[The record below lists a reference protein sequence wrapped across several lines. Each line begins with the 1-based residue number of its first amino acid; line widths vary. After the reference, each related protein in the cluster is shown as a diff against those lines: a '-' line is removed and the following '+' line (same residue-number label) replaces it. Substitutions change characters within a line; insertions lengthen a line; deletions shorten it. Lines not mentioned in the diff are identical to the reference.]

1 VRQTGY
7 SSFGELIPAGAMSVP
22 MSGDN
27 FPRRYSIVAETRRK
41 WSDREKQAIVAE
53 AAQPGANISAV
64 ARRHGIKPS
73 LLFRWRRRAREG
85 QRSAAAPAFLPVT
98 LALPP
103 ACSEPVSPEASPAPS
118 SPLPAALPDGEEPD
132 DRIEIELG
140 NGRLVRV
147 GAGVST
153 DALKRII
160 DLLDRPGSNGTA
172 TCGRQRR

>member
-1 VRQTGY
+1 
-7 SSFGELIPAGAMSVP
+7 

-27 FPRRYSIVAETRRK
+27 FSRRYSIVAETRRK
-41 WSDREKQAIVAE
+41 WSDTEKQGIVAE

-73 LLFRWRRRAREG
+73 LLFRWRRLAREA
-85 QRSAAAPAFLPVT
+85 RPSSTAPAFLPVT

-103 ACSEPVSPEASPAPS
+103 ACSEPAAPEASPSPS
-118 SPLPAALPDGEEPD
+118 SPLPAAQSEAEEDRHD

-160 DLLDRPGSNGTA
+160 DLLDRPSANGTA
-172 TCGRQRR
+172 AGGRQKR

>member
-1 VRQTGY
+1 
-7 SSFGELIPAGAMSVP
+7 MSVP
-22 MSGDN
+22 LSGDN

-41 WSDREKQAIVAE
+41 WSDAEKQAIVAE

-73 LLFRWRRRAREG
+73 LLFRWRRLARE
-85 QRSAAAPAFLPVT
+85 APTDPPAPAFMPDT

-103 ACSEPVSPEASPAPS
+103 ACPAPEAPEAPEAPPCARS
-118 SPLPAALPDGEEPD
+118 HRPDAEAGGPD

-147 GAGVST
+147 GAGVGM

-160 DLLDRPGSNGTA
+160 DLLDRPDANGKA
-172 TCGRQRR
+172 GGVGQER

>member
-1 VRQTGY
+1 
-7 SSFGELIPAGAMSVP
+7 MP

-27 FPRRYSIVAETRRK
+27 FSRRYSIVAETRRK
-41 WSDREKQAIVAE
+41 WSDTEKQAIVAE

-73 LLFRWRRRAREG
+73 LLFRWRRLARKA
-85 QRSAAAPAFLPVT
+85 QPSSAAPAFLPVT

-103 ACSEPVSPEASPAPS
+103 ACSEPAAPEASPLPS
-118 SPLPAALPDGEEPD
+118 SPLLAARSEAEEDRHD

-160 DLLDRPGSNGTA
+160 DLLDQPSANGSAAG
-172 TCGRQRR
+172 GGPRR

>member
-1 VRQTGY
+1 
-7 SSFGELIPAGAMSVP
+7 

-41 WSDREKQAIVAE
+41 WSDAEKQAIVAE

-73 LLFRWRRRAREG
+73 LLFRWRRLSRE
-85 QRSAAAPAFLPVT
+85 APTAPPAPAFMPVT

-103 ACSEPVSPEASPAPS
+103 ACPEPEAAESPPVTS
-118 SPLPAALPDGEEPD
+118 STRPDAEEGRRD

-147 GAGVST
+147 GAGVGM
-153 DALKRII
+153 DALKRVI
-160 DLLDRPGSNGTA
+160 DLLDQPNSA
-172 TCGRQRR
+172 DERQEG

>member
-1 VRQTGY
+1 M
-7 SSFGELIPAGAMSVP
+7 FVP

-27 FPRRYSIVAETRRK
+27 FSRRYSIVAETRRK
-41 WSDREKQAIVAE
+41 WSDTEKQAIVAE

-73 LLFRWRRRAREG
+73 LLFRWRRLARKA
-85 QRSAAAPAFLPVT
+85 QPTSAAPALLPVT
-98 LALPP
+98 LALPA
-103 ACSEPVSPEASPAPS
+103 ACSEPAAAEASPLPS
-118 SPLPAALPDGEEPD
+118 SPLPAARSEAEEDRHD

-160 DLLDRPGSNGTA
+160 DLLEQPNSNGA
-172 TCGRQRR
+172 AAGGRPKR

>member
-1 VRQTGY
+1 
-7 SSFGELIPAGAMSVP
+7 MSVP

-27 FPRRYSIVAETRRK
+27 FSRRYSIVAETRRK
-41 WSDREKQAIVAE
+41 WSDAEKQAIVAE

-64 ARRHGIKPS
+64 ARRQGIKPS
-73 LLFRWRRRAREG
+73 LLFRWRRLARDTPIHPTV
-85 QRSAAAPAFLPVT
+85 PAFMPVA
-98 LALPP
+98 LALPSP
-103 ACSEPVSPEASPAPS
+103 HSEAVTPKASSTPN
-118 SPLPAALPDGEEPD
+118 SPLTAALPDAEEGRRPD

-160 DLLDRPGSNGTA
+160 DLLEWPNSNGA
-172 TCGRQRR
+172 AAGGRPKR

>member
-1 VRQTGY
+1 MP
-7 SSFGELIPAGAMSVP
+7 I
-22 MSGDN
+22 SGDD
-27 FPRRYSIVAETRRK
+27 FSRRYWVVAETRRK
-41 WSDREKQAIVAE
+41 WSDAEKQAIVAE

-73 LLFRWRRRAREG
+73 LLFRWRRLAG
-85 QRSAAAPAFLPVT
+85 DAPIHPTAPAFLPVA

-103 ACSEPVSPEASPAPS
+103 AHSGPASPAPS
-118 SPLPAALPDGEEPD
+118 SPRPAALADTEEGRRPD

-140 NGRLVRV
+140 NGRLMRV

-160 DLLDRPGSNGTA
+160 DLLDQPSSNGA
-172 TCGRQRR
+172 GAGGRQRR

>member
-1 VRQTGY
+1 
-7 SSFGELIPAGAMSVP
+7 MP

-27 FPRRYSIVAETRRK
+27 FSRRYSIVAETRRK
-41 WSDREKQAIVAE
+41 WSDTEKQSIVAE

-73 LLFRWRRRAREG
+73 LLFRWRRLAREAPPC
-85 QRSAAAPAFLPVT
+85 SAAPAFLPVA
-98 LALPP
+98 LALPL
-103 ACSEPVSPEASPAPS
+103 ACSEPVAPEAPSPS
-118 SPLPAALPDGEEPD
+118 SPLPAARSEAEDDRHD

-160 DLLDRPGSNGTA
+160 DLLDRPSANGA
-172 TCGRQRR
+172 AAGGRQRR

>member
-1 VRQTGY
+1 
-7 SSFGELIPAGAMSVP
+7 VP

-27 FPRRYSIVAETRRK
+27 FSRRYSIVAETRRK
-41 WSDREKQAIVAE
+41 WSDTEKQAIVAE

-73 LLFRWRRRAREG
+73 LLFRWRRLARK
-85 QRSAAAPAFLPVT
+85 APDHPAAPAFMPVT

-103 ACSEPVSPEASPAPS
+103 ACSEPVAPEASPAPS
-118 SPLPAALPDGEEPD
+118 SPVPAARPDAEEPD

-160 DLLDRPGSNGTA
+160 DLLDRPSSNGEA
-172 TCGRQRR
+172 AGGRQRR

>member
-1 VRQTGY
+1 
-7 SSFGELIPAGAMSVP
+7 VP

-27 FPRRYSIVAETRRK
+27 FSRRYSIVAETRRK
-41 WSDREKQAIVAE
+41 WNDTEKQAIVAE
-53 AAQPGANISAV
+53 AAQPGANVSAV

-73 LLFRWRRRAREG
+73 LLFRWRRLVREA
-85 QRSAAAPAFLPVT
+85 QPSSAAPAFLSVT
-98 LALPP
+98 LAPPP
-103 ACSEPVSPEASPAPS
+103 ACSEPVAPEASPSPS
-118 SPLPAALPDGEEPD
+118 SPLPAARPDADEGRHD

-160 DLLDRPGSNGTA
+160 DVLEQPNSNGA
-172 TCGRQRR
+172 AADGRPRR